1 MWKYEALTLNSL
13 KTYRSRMKNI
23 KLTFISLSII
33 IFFSSCGSEPSEEKL
48 DELEY
53 KKDLLNSTIDQ
64 LEELETND

>member
-1 MWKYEALTLNSL
+1 
-13 KTYRSRMKNI
+13 MKNI

-64 LEELETND
+64 LEELEEDK

>member
-1 MWKYEALTLNSL
+1 
-13 KTYRSRMKNI
+13 MKNI
-23 KLTFISLSII
+23 KLTIISLSVI
-33 IFFSSCGSEPSEEKL
+33 IFFSSCGSEPSAEKL